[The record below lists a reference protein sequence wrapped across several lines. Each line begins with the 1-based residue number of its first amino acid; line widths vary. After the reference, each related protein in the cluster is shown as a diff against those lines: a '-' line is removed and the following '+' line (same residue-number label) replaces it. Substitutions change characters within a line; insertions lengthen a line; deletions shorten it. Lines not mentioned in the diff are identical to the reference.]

1 MNKVISSD
9 IKTNKRLSMRQIM
22 NLYQVTKEHRGNIYF
37 ICNHILVEAKKLSTF
52 VSFVLI
58 LQECATM
65 KVILEGQNVQAML
78 EKVQI
83 ICKKNDS
90 NKLDFQSNQT
100 VNI

>member
-22 NLYQVTKEHRGNIYF
+22 NLYQVTKEFKGNIYF
-37 ICNHILVEAKKLSTF
+37 ICNHKLVDAKKLSTF

-58 LQECATM
+58 LQECANM
-65 KVILEGQNVQAML
+65 KVILEGENVHAML
-78 EKVQI
+78 QKVED
-83 ICKKNDS
+83 ICHEHDENALS
-90 NKLDFQSNQT
+90 FLSSQT

>member
-22 NLYQVTKEHRGNIYF
+22 NLYQVTKEFKGNIYF
-37 ICNHILVEAKKLSTF
+37 ICNHKLVDAKKLSTF

-65 KVILEGQNVQAML
+65 KVILEGENVHAML
-78 EKVQI
+78 EKVQA
-83 ICKKNDS
+83 ICKENDES
-90 NKLDFQSNQT
+90 AFGFQSDQT

>member
-22 NLYQVTKEHRGNIYF
+22 NLYQVTKEFKGNIYF
-37 ICNHILVEAKKLSTF
+37 ICNHKLVEAKKLSTF

-65 KVILEGQNVQAML
+65 KVILEGENVQAML
-78 EKVQI
+78 KKVQT
-83 ICKKNDS
+83 ICNKNDS
-90 NKLDFQSNQT
+90 NKLGFQSNQT

>member
-22 NLYQVTKEHRGNIYF
+22 NLYQVTKEFKGNIYF
-37 ICNHILVEAKKLSTF
+37 ICNHKLVDAKKLSTF

-58 LQECATM
+58 LQECANM
-65 KVILEGQNVQAML
+65 KVILEGENIHAML
-78 EKVQI
+78 QKVQD
-83 ICKKNDS
+83 ICNENDENS
-90 NKLDFQSNQT
+90 LSFHMNQT